1 MTERKVQYSMLKEGN
16 QKMREKGP
24 KGRKVLYVT
33 KRKGKRKERE
43 TKEVGK
49 QKNGKKKEEIKE
61 KGK

>member
-16 QKMREKGP
+16 QKMRE

-49 QKNGKKKEEIKE
+49 QKNGQKKEEIKE

>member
-1 MTERKVQYSMLKEGN
+1 MT
-16 QKMREKGP
+16 
-24 KGRKVLYVT
+24 YVT
-33 KRKGKRKERE
+33 KRKGKRMVRE